1 MRGGVDERRE
11 TRWKSWRKRE
21 KLSINSTGWKDG
33 WRDKGMISR
42 RRRRGENSSVLLFN
56 PLFIIIPLGKNVHL
70 RKKDR
75 EGRRKREARG
85 DLIKEIKCRKSEV
98 CSP

>member
-1 MRGGVDERRE
+1 
-11 TRWKSWRKRE
+11 
-21 KLSINSTGWKDG
+21 
-33 WRDKGMISR
+33 MISRRR
-42 RRRRGENSSVLLFN
+42 RRRRGENSSVFLFN
-56 PLFIIIPLGKNVHL
+56 PLFVIIPLGKNVHF

-85 DLIKEIKCRKSEV
+85 DLIKEIKCRKSGV